1 MTNVCDRAYFGP
13 ANAVSL
19 FTPLLKPRSANPH
32 ATLLLLFQNAIAEI
46 YNGIPPVV
54 HVAESKTTQKI
65 LTTNYLPFPTI
76 SNAYDQKWNPDV
88 HRYQGGADM
97 LRDFD
102 KPWPMFVQQ
111 VDLVYLLGANGFRT
125 KEPEEHT
132 ITKAWSKR
140 VGKGASKEEFMMKLA
155 TCYKG
160 FERYVECVRME

>member
-1 MTNVCDRAYFGP
+1 
-13 ANAVSL
+13 
-19 FTPLLKPRSANPH
+19 
-32 ATLLLLFQNAIAEI
+32 
-46 YNGIPPVV
+46 V
-54 HVAESKTTQKI
+54 HVAVAESKTTQKI

-102 KPWPMFVQQ
+102 KPWAMFVQQ
-111 VDLVYLLGANGFRT
+111 VDLVHLLGANGFRM
-125 KEPEEHT
+125 KVPEEHT

-140 VGKGASKEEFMMKLA
+140 VGKGESKEEFMMKLA
-155 TCYKG
+155 TCYRG